1 MIKKYLQLARAHT
14 VPLEAVP
21 TGVGAVLALGTVYHV
36 EVLLFVALGALYH
49 IAGYSANSYIDYKK
63 GYDRDDPNKS
73 HHPLVS
79 GELSEARAKVFV
91 VASVALTLLYGM
103 WLSGGDIFAISI
115 LWIAF
120 IMANSYNFFS
130 KVTVLK
136 PIPIS
141 VAHALMFSFS
151 YVAAGGENIDI
162 LGAGTLFVFAWVL
175 YQIAV
180 SGEIKDIT
188 TDESNVVKWLGTR
201 VYEADGD
208 RDGDRFM
215 TSPPRVLILTIA
227 LKITPVICAMYIIA
241 ELNGHIYIWWV
252 MAIAQVSIYLG
263 IEIVDNGIYIRLERI
278 RSIATM
284 ELSMV
289 AMFLMVISPLSNSW
303 VAWGAVVLS
312 LGWVI
317 VFNKIQWGTVLA
329 PRV

>member
-21 TGVGAVLALGTVYHV
+21 TGVGAVLAMGTVYHV
-36 EVLLFVALGALYH
+36 EVLLFIALGALYH

-91 VASVALTLLYGM
+91 VVSVALTLLYGM
-103 WLSGGDIFAISI
+103 WLSGGDKLAVAI
-115 LWIAF
+115 LLVAF

-136 PIPIS
+136 PLPIS

-151 YVAAGGENIDI
+151 YVAAGGESLEI
-162 LGAGTLFVFAWVL
+162 LGSGTMFVFTWVL

-180 SGEIKDIT
+180 SGEVKDIT
-188 TDESNVVKWLGTR
+188 TDESNVMKRLGSR
-201 VYEADGD
+201 VNESGEGMYIV
-208 RDGDRFM
+208 
-215 TSPPRVLILTIA
+215 SPPRVLILTIA
-227 LKITPVICAMYIIA
+227 LKVTPVACAMYIIS
-241 ELNGHIYIWWV
+241 ELNGYIYIWWI
-252 MAIAQVSIYLG
+252 MAIAQVSVYLG
-263 IEIVDNGIYIRLERI
+263 IEIVENGIYIRSERV
-278 RSIATM
+278 RSMATM

-289 AMFLMVISPLSNSW
+289 AMFLMVISPLSSSW
-303 VAWGAVVLS
+303 EAWAAVVLS
-312 LGWVI
+312 LGWVVI
-317 VFNKIQWGTVLA
+317 FNKIQWGTVLA